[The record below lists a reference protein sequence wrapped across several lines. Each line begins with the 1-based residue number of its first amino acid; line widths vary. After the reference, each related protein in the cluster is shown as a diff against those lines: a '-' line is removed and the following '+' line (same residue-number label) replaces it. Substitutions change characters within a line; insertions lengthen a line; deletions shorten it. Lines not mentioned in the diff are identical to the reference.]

1 MGRPEKPVDP
11 QAGPVQRLAWQLRQ
25 LREQAGAPGYR
36 LLARRAHFSASTL
49 AEAAKGDRLPSLEV
63 TLAYAVACGG
73 DADEWLARWSAAEEA
88 LTRLAGPPVEPLE
101 PVPYLG
107 LTAFRAED
115 AGWFFG
121 RAALVDRLL
130 ARVRRAPLVAVLGA
144 SGSGKSSLLGAGLF
158 GALAD
163 DPQWRTMLLTPT
175 EQPLEALSAEVA
187 KLSGTDR
194 DRLRDDI
201 ERDPAAADVAIR
213 GALAD
218 GPPGARALL
227 VVDQFEELYTSCT
240 DRDARRRFVDALLDV
255 SQGPD
260 RRTTVVLGVRADFL
274 GHLAQHADLLAAL
287 GDDATVLVGP
297 VGGPELREIVT
308 RPAARAG
315 LSVDPDLLATLLA
328 DVGDEPGTLPLVS
341 HALLATWQRRTGPAL
356 TLREYQA
363 SGGVRGAIAQS
374 AERVH
379 ASLDET
385 ERQAA
390 RRIFVRL
397 AALGDGTED
406 TRRRIARTELD
417 GIADE
422 AVTERVLAELA
433 EARLVVLG
441 DGTVEVAHEA
451 LIRAWPR
458 LHRWLTDDRAD
469 LAVHRRL
476 TGAAQTWAALS
487 NDAGALYRGAQ
498 LVAARGLAE
507 ERPGELNR
515 LEQAFLRAS
524 NVWAEAEQRT
534 ARRRARLLR
543 RLVAG
548 VAALLVLALLGG
560 GIAVRQR
567 QDARRQ
573 ELAALSGE
581 LSLRARS
588 LLDTDPELA
597 GLLAVEAAGLHPD
610 VESRGSVLSA
620 AAAPRRTELNAGGPS
635 IAAVAFAP
643 GRPLLAASAND
654 GTIGLW
660 DPVRGARLG
669 TLSGHFG
676 RAAGLAFNA
685 DGSRLATAGFDGTA
699 GSVAIWDT
707 ATLREVARFAEEGMT
722 SALAFSPDGSRVAVG
737 APGGIAVHDLRTGL
751 RTVLGGHTAPVAS
764 LSFSADGRWL
774 AATDGTGWLWDL
786 DAAPVRVALPGGPVA
801 VLAFATT
808 GTVLA
813 GSAETDGVKLWD
825 VGDGTPR
832 PLPPL
837 PVDGR
842 TAWTISAPSAARLA
856 VADENGA
863 VTVWDLGTRLPMRTF
878 QDRGRSETVSVA
890 LSADGT
896 GLASAGFNGTIVVRD
911 LTSAAFGGATAPVRD
926 LAVSPDGRTVAA
938 AGSDGAVRLWQADG
952 RPLGTLTGHPDEVA
966 AVAFD
971 PTGRRLAA
979 ATRTGVV
986 TVWDVT
992 ALGDAVPA
1000 TATPGNAMPGGAVFG
1015 HAAPPFAARPSGPTT
1030 DVAFAPDG
1038 GLLATATFAPVVWDV
1053 RTLDRPADV
1062 TARFPSRIVTSLAF
1076 TPDGRRLL
1084 GASVGGYVNTWDVTT
1099 GQQLGR
1105 VNTGQRAV
1113 QSIAVSDDGSRYA
1126 TAGDSRTIKLWDTAS
1141 GQQLAELSGHTAAVQ
1156 VVAFSRDG
1164 RLLASAGDD
1173 RTVIVWD
1180 VATHRPVARLS
1191 GHAARVRGLVFTT
1204 DGLVSAGDDGRLI
1217 GWTLDARAAQQRI
1230 CAAGRVLTRA
1240 EWAAHLGSRPY
1251 RPACTGR

>member
-1 MGRPEKPVDP
+1 MTVGRPEKPIDP

-25 LREQAGAPGYR
+25 LREQAGSPGYR

-49 AEAAKGDRLPSLEV
+49 AEAAKGDRLPSREV
-63 TLAYAVACGG
+63 TLAYAAACGG
-73 DADEWLARWSAAEEA
+73 DPDEWLARWTAAEEA
-88 LTRLAGPPVEPLE
+88 LAGQSGPPAQTLE
-101 PVPYLG
+101 PVPYRG
-107 LTAFRAED
+107 LTAYRAEE

-121 RAALVDRLL
+121 RDALVERLL
-130 ARVRRAPLVAVLGA
+130 AKVRRVPLVAVLGA
-144 SGSGKSSLLGAGLF
+144 SGGGKSSLLGAGLI
-158 GALAD
+158 GTLAN
-163 DPQWRTMLLTPT
+163 DPGWRTMLLTPT
-175 EQPLEALSAEVA
+175 AQPLEALSGEVA

-194 DRLRDDI
+194 DRLREEL

-213 GALAD
+213 SALAA

-240 DRDARRRFVDALLDV
+240 DRAARRRFVDALLDV
-255 SQGPD
+255 SHGPD

-274 GHLAQHADLLAAL
+274 GHLAQHAELLAAL

-297 VGGPELREIVT
+297 VGGADLREIVT

-315 LSVDPDLLATLLA
+315 LSVDTDLLATLLA
-328 DVGDEPGTLPLVS
+328 DVADEPGTLPLVS

-363 SGGVRGAIAQS
+363 SGGVRGAIAQT

-379 ASLDET
+379 AGFDDD

-397 AALGDGTED
+397 TALGDGTED
-406 TRRRIARTELD
+406 TRRTISRAELD

-422 AVTERVLAELA
+422 TVTGRVLTELA
-433 EARLVVLG
+433 EARLIVLG

-507 ERPGELNR
+507 DRPGELNR

-597 GLLAVEAAGLHPD
+597 GLLAVEAARLHPS

-620 AAAPRRTELNAGGPS
+620 AAAPRRTELNVGGLP
-635 IAAVAFAP
+635 IAAVAFSPSGA
-643 GRPLLAASAND
+643 LLAASAND

-660 DPVRGARLG
+660 DPARRVHLG
-669 TLSGHFG
+669 TLPAHRG
-676 RAAGLAFNA
+676 RAGGIAFTA
-685 DGSRLATAGFDGTA
+685 DGSRMVTAGFDGTV
-699 GSVAIWDT
+699 GSVAVWDT
-707 ATLREVARFAEEGMT
+707 STRQEVARFTEEAMT

-737 APGGIAVHDLRTGL
+737 APGGIALHDLRTGR
-751 RTVLGGHTAPVAS
+751 RTVLGGHSAPVAS

-774 AATDGTGWLWDL
+774 AATDGTGRLWDL
-786 DAAPVRVALPGGPVA
+786 NGAPTPVDLPGGPVA

-813 GSAETDGVKLWD
+813 GSAETDGVRLWD
-825 VGDGTPR
+825 VGSGTPR
-832 PLPPL
+832 LLPPL

-842 TAWTISAPSAARLA
+842 TAWTISAPSAGRLA

-863 VTVWDLGTRLPMRTF
+863 ITVWDLGTRLPLRTF
-878 QDRGRSETVSVA
+878 QDRGRTETVSVA

-896 GLASAGFNGTIVVRD
+896 MLASAGFNGTIVVRD
-911 LTSAAFGGATAPVRD
+911 LTAAAFGGATAPVRD
-926 LAVSPDGRTVAA
+926 LAVSPDGTAVAA
-938 AGSDGAVRLWQADG
+938 AGSDGVVRLWHADG
-952 RPLGTLTGHPDEVA
+952 RSLGALTGHPDEVA
-966 AVAFD
+966 AVAYD
-971 PTGRRLAA
+971 TTGRQLAA
-979 ATRTGVV
+979 VTRTSVV
-986 TVWDVT
+986 TVWDV
-992 ALGDAVPA
+992 ARGV
-1000 TATPGNAMPGGAVFG
+1000 
-1015 HAAPPFAARPSGPTT
+1015 HAAPPFAARPSGPST
-1030 DVAFAPDG
+1030 DIAFAPDG

-1053 RTLDRPADV
+1053 RHLDRPADV
-1062 TARFPSRIVTSLAF
+1062 TGRYPSRIVTSLAF

-1084 GASVGGYVNTWDVTT
+1084 GASVGGFVNTWDAST

-1113 QSIAVSDDGSRYA
+1113 QSIAVSPDGTRYA
-1126 TAGDSRTIKLWDTAS
+1126 TAGDSRTIKLWDTAT
-1141 GQQLAELSGHTAAVQ
+1141 GQQLAELAGHTASVQ

-1173 RTVIVWD
+1173 RTIIVWD
-1180 VATHRPVARLS
+1180 VATRRPVARLS
-1191 GHAARVRGLVFTT
+1191 GHAGRIRGLGFTT
-1204 DGLVSAGDDGRLI
+1204 DGLVSGGDDGRLI
-1217 GWTLDARAAQQRI
+1217 GWTLDVRAAEERI
-1230 CAAGRVLTRA
+1230 CAAGRVLSRA
-1240 EWAAHLGSRPY
+1240 EWAANLGDRPY
-1251 RPACTGR
+1251 RPACAAP